1 MIKVADCMSQVKEL
15 MDSDSYFYVDDS
27 VVFAKNIDPDLFGE
41 LIEKLNKVTEDPK
54 EWAVSPILGQEQL
67 SQAMSICY
75 NIQFHPSGK
84 STICDIKDSFK
95 GMDGLFLVQR
105 PVSMGGWI
113 KGNIDEVDD
122 NVALKKLTALQE
134 VVDNEIKKILLKK
147 RSLEDNTYGEERL
160 KWLKR
165 YKRYFLFRQRRLQIL
180 FTWKV

>member
-1 MIKVADCMSQVKEL
+1 M
-15 MDSDSYFYVDDS
+15 
-27 VVFAKNIDPDLFGE
+27 
-41 LIEKLNKVTEDPK
+41 
-54 EWAVSPILGQEQL
+54 GQEQL

-134 VVDNEIKKILLKK
+134 VVDNEIKKNII
-147 RSLEDNTYGEERL
+147 EE
-160 KWLKR
+160 
-165 YKRYFLFRQRRLQIL
+165 
-180 FTWKV
+180 T